1 MATVVAGVLDRSGQA
16 RRGEAAQVPY
26 TYRSARSTCTKDG
39 SRKKE
44 SSIRLLVMLVQ
55 VGGDKF
61 LRGTPKVPPWPE
73 SSPDIPKTVKKRPTG
88 ETFITVLQQ
97 PDEPPLKTPFLP

>member
-44 SSIRLLVMLVQ
+44 SSIRNARP
-55 VGGDKF
+55 GGDKF
-61 LRGTPKVPPWPE
+61 L
-73 SSPDIPKTVKKRPTG
+73 
-88 ETFITVLQQ
+88 LC
-97 PDEPPLKTPFLP
+97 